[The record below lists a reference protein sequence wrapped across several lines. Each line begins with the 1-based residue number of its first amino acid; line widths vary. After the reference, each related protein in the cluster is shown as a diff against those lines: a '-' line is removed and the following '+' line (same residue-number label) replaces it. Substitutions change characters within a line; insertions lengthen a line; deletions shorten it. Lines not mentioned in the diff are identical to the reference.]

1 MATLDELSI
10 NISADTADFRAGAE
24 GVESSLDD
32 ISSEALQTAASLQ
45 ILQGR
50 TDEAGDEMT
59 QLSAKS
65 GVASAGL
72 STLSNAAFGTQVAF
86 LGLSVATTA
95 SLIPAL
101 VALSTALLPIVS
113 AFGGILA
120 IGLST
125 GLIGIAG
132 AIGAV
137 ATDTEF
143 LKQQALGVA
152 ETLRTEFAPAIDLA
166 TAVIDIL
173 LGEFEDIIP
182 ALVPATGTLQ
192 ELAGNFANFGE
203 AIINALPPFVELA
216 VTLANEFLPVLT
228 DLAQDVLP
236 EVPGLIESFV
246 EDLER
251 LAPSLLTASTLLFDL
266 LGAATEFGFTV
277 LSVLGP
283 ALSTL
288 TRGLTNV
295 FRMVNNA
302 ADGVGKLIAAGSLAA
317 PIVIGLASLLGG
329 PLTAGLAAVVGTVA
343 AVGAA
348 FRTNFANIRDVVTGV
363 SAQLQEVLPAAK
375 NAFNAFVSGV
385 NIQSITD
392 SFSAFESVLGNQLI
406 ATLEALKPVYSDLIT
421 FFNENQ
427 EQFRTIG
434 EAFGTLVNVG
444 IELATVFVNLIF
456 PAIRNFVIPAIRA
469 GIDALDFMIDKLAT
483 AIELTQAIAANDF
496 EEATDIALEAVGT
509 SEQQFAQQI
518 QADQQ
523 QQQEFNERIEV
534 IVEGDTD
541 VVRDVSTQVVNEESR
556 AARRNTGTPSGV
568 R

>member
-1 MATLDELSI
+1 MAVLDELSI
-10 NISADTADFRAGAE
+10 NVSADTADFRAGAE

-72 STLSNAAFGTQVAF
+72 SGLSNAAFGTQVAF

-143 LKQQALGVA
+143 LKQQALDVA
-152 ETLRTEFAPAIDLA
+152 ETLQSEFAPAIDLA

-182 ALVPATGTLQ
+182 ALVPTTTELQ
-192 ELAGNFANFGE
+192 RLAGSFANFGE
-203 AIINALPPFVELA
+203 AIINSLPAFVDLA
-216 VTLANEFLPVLT
+216 VTLANEFLPVAT
-228 DLAQDVLP
+228 ELAQDVLP
-236 EVPGLIESFV
+236 KVPGLIESFV
-246 EDLER
+246 GDLER
-251 LAPSLLTASTLLFDL
+251 LAPSLERASILLFDL

-277 LSVLGP
+277 LTVLGP
-283 ALSTL
+283 ALTRL
-288 TRGLTNV
+288 TQGLTDV
-295 FRMVNNA
+295 FRMANNA
-302 ADGVGKLIAAGSLAA
+302 ADGVDELIAAGSIAA
-317 PIVIGLASLLGG
+317 PVLIGLASLLGG
-329 PLTAGLAAVVGTVA
+329 PLTAGLFAVVGAVA
-343 AVGAA
+343 GVAAA
-348 FRTNFANIRDVVTGV
+348 FRSNFANVRDIVTGV
-363 SAQLQEVLPAAK
+363 SAQIQRVMPAARD
-375 NAFNAFVSGV
+375 AFNAFVEGV

-392 SFSAFESVLGNQLI
+392 NFSAFESVLGDQLI
-406 ATLEALKPVYSDLIT
+406 ATFEALKPVYSDLIA
-421 FFNENQ
+421 FFRENQ
-427 EQFRTIG
+427 EEFRIIG
-434 EAFGTLVNVG
+434 EAFGSLVNAG

-469 GIDALDFMIDKLAT
+469 GIDAIDFLIDKIAT
-483 AIELTQAIAANDF
+483 AIELTQAVSAGNF
-496 EEATDIALEAVGT
+496 EEATQLGFEIGGV
-509 SEQQFAQQI
+509 SEQEFYQEL
-518 QADQQ
+518 QAGR
-523 QQQEFNERIEV
+523 ERRERFNQRIEV
-534 IVEGDTD
+534 LVEGDTD
-541 VVRDVSTQVVNEESR
+541 VIRDVSAEQINQEQ
-556 AARRNTGTPSGV
+556 RRTRERQGRQANP